1 MSLQIYYN
9 INALRIQ
16 ALKRLTFVS
25 GLQTAYESLSLAGK
39 ESLQDSNQ
47 LAQMETLLIQL
58 EGHLVTALTD
68 RIHSVYY
75 IDKQLSNLLIFM
87 KSTGKGFYR

>member
-16 ALKRLTFVS
+16 ALKRSTFVS

-68 RIHSVYY
+68 RY
-75 IDKQLSNLLIFM
+75 IASII
-87 KSTGKGFYR
+87 